1 MENMAK
7 IQEGFDLMKKSFK
20 PEVAKEFKKRV
31 VVQYHIEGANGGSWQ
46 VIFDNGKLEIVQG
59 EKEKAVL
66 KFNYDTAEGFVGI
79 QKGEIDGI
87 QAYTT
92 AKLRIEG
99 PIALAQQ
106 IGKIFGAV

>member
-1 MENMAK
+1 MVNA
-7 IQEGFDLMKKSFK
+7 QEGFEIMKKNFK

-31 VVQYHIEGANGGSWQ
+31 VVQYNIEGPGGGTWQ
-46 VIFDNGKLEIVQG
+46 VSFDNGKMEIVEG

-66 KFNYDTAEGFVGI
+66 KFNYDCIESFVGI
-79 QKGEIDGI
+79 QTGEVDGI

>member
-1 MENMAK
+1 MAN
-7 IQEGFDLMKKSFK
+7 IEEGFEIMRKNFN

-31 VVQYHIEGANGGSWQ
+31 TVQYNIAGEDGGTWQ
-46 VIFDNGKLEIVQG
+46 VIFDSGKLEIVEG
-59 EKEKAVL
+59 EKERAVL
-66 KFNYDTAEGFVGI
+66 KFNYDNSESFLGI
-79 QKGEIDGI
+79 QNGEIDGI

-92 AKLRIEG
+92 GKLRIDG

>member
-1 MENMAK
+1 MVD
-7 IQEGFDLMKKSFK
+7 IQEGFDLMKQSFQ
-20 PEVAKEFKKRV
+20 PEVAKDFKKRV
-31 VVQYHIEGANGGSWQ
+31 VVQYNIEGPGGGKRQ
-46 VIFDNGKLEIVQG
+46 VIFDNGEMEIVEG

-66 KFNYDTAEGFVGI
+66 KFNYDNVESFVGI

-99 PIALAQQ
+99 PTALAQK
-106 IGKIFGAV
+106 IGEIFGAV

>member
-1 MENMAK
+1 MVD
-7 IQEGFDLMKKSFK
+7 IQEGFELMKKSFK

-31 VVQYHIEGANGGSWQ
+31 VVQYNIEGIGGGTWQ
-46 VIFDNGKLEIVQG
+46 VIFDGGKMEIVEG

-66 KFNYDTAEGFVGI
+66 NFTYDNVESFVGI

-92 AKLRIEG
+92 AKLRIGG
-99 PIALAQQ
+99 PTALAQK
-106 IGKIFGAV
+106 IGEIFGAI

>member
-1 MENMAK
+1 MVNV
-7 IQEGFDLMKKSFK
+7 QEGFDVMKSNFNK
-20 PEVAKEFKKRV
+20 EIALEFKKKV
-31 VVQYHIEGANGGSWQ
+31 VVQYNMAGEGGGSWQ
-46 VIFDNGKLEIVQG
+46 VIFNEGTMEIVEG
-59 EKEKAVL
+59 TPERAVL
-66 KFNYDTAEGFVGI
+66 KFKYDDVESFVGI

-106 IGKIFGAV
+106 IGRIFGAV